1 MPQGRKHEKDSLRA
15 LLNPQSIAILG
26 ASSDPRKISGR
37 PLKHLIDKGYAGRIY
52 PVNSR
57 VESISGLKSYPSIGA
72 IEDDVDLAVIVL
84 PASEVLKSIQDLG
97 EKGVPA
103 AVIFSSGFSELGDEG
118 RRHEQEIVA
127 AARAAGVRLC
137 GPNCLG
143 LINAFDKVLATFS
156 QYADGDTPA
165 GPVGFVTQSGA
176 FGTAIAALA
185 RRRNLGLGYFVNTGN
200 EADVNFSE
208 IMQAVL
214 RDPRVRIGAGYIEG
228 VKSGDDFVAL
238 SEEAMKVGKPL
249 VVTKVGRLGAG
260 ARAAASHTGSLAGDD
275 VVFDGVARQY
285 GVIRA
290 RNEEHM
296 LDIVEVMS
304 CCKLPEGSGIGLL
317 TQSGGAGVL
326 MADRAQE
333 VGLTV
338 PVLQP
343 QTQQALQAVI
353 PGFGA
358 VGNPVDVTG
367 QFVADPNLLLESVKL
382 MLDDPKVDVGIIWF
396 QLMDAHVEKLVKV
409 LTEIRDQVTK
419 PFVVCWVAAPE
430 EGIRALRERGIAV
443 LRGAEPAVD
452 AVAALVQYAEA
463 RRRWL
468 KRQAEKRSAF
478 IPEIAIPKA
487 GTVSTMEGAAL
498 LDQMGNPHALTGL
511 ATSADEAAALAARFG
526 YPVVLKI
533 EAPDILHK
541 TEAGGVILKLADDVS
556 VREAFDVIVERAKRY
571 HPAARIDGV
580 AVQKMIGG
588 ETEFVI
594 GLQNDPIFGPVI
606 MAGLG
611 GVLIEVLRDVAFRK
625 VPLSESEAAEMLDDL
640 HGKAVLSGVR
650 GRPPVDRNALH
661 RMISAVSCLGAALG
675 PKLESLDLNPVMLS
689 DRMATAVDWL
699 LLLDGENGGGAQ
711 DRRPHNLHAR

>member
-1 MPQGRKHEKDSLRA
+1 MTDVMDKMPGTRADGKGSLQA
-15 LLNPQSIAILG
+15 LLAPRSIAILG

-37 PLKHLIDKGYAGRIY
+37 PLKYLLDKGYAGRIY
-52 PVNSR
+52 PVNPR
-57 VESISGLKSYPSIGA
+57 VESIGSLRAYPSVAA
-72 IEDDVDLAVIVL
+72 IQDEVDLAVIVL
-84 PASEVLKSIQDLG
+84 PASEVLMSIHELG
-97 EKGVPA
+97 EKRVPF

-118 RRHEQEIVA
+118 RRHEQDVVA
-127 AARAAGVRLC
+127 AARSAGVRLC

-143 LINAFDKVLATFS
+143 LINAFDKVAATFS
-156 QYADGDTPA
+156 QYADGDTPE

-200 EADVNFSE
+200 EADLNFPE
-208 IMQAVL
+208 IMQEVI

-228 VKSGDDFVAL
+228 IKSGHDFIAL
-238 SEEAMKVGKPL
+238 AEQALTIGKPL

-260 ARAAASHTGSLAGDD
+260 ARAAASHTGSLAGND

-285 GVIRA
+285 GIIRA

-296 LDIVEVMS
+296 LDIVEVLS
-304 CCKLPEGSGIGLL
+304 CCKLPEGNGIGLL

-333 VGLTV
+333 IGLSV
-338 PVLQP
+338 PLLQP
-343 QTQQALQAVI
+343 QTQKALQAVI

-382 MLDDPKVDVGIIWF
+382 TLDDPQVDIGIIWF

-409 LTEIRDQVTK
+409 LTEIRDQVSK

-430 EGIRALRERGIAV
+430 HGVRALRERGIAV

-452 AVAALVQYAEA
+452 AVAALVQYAEF

-468 KRQAEKRSAF
+468 KQRDEKMNIV
-478 IPEIAIPKA
+478 IPRIDPPRGEV
-487 GTVSTMEGAAL
+487 VSTMEGVAL
-498 LDQMGNPHALTGL
+498 LDKMGISHARTSL
-511 ATSADEAAALAARFG
+511 AQSADEAVRIAEEFG
-526 YPVVLKI
+526 YPVALKI
-533 EAPDILHK
+533 ESPDILHK
-541 TEAGGVILKLADDVS
+541 TEAGGVVLKLACGADV
-556 VREAFDVIVERAKRY
+556 RRAFGIVVQNAKRY
-571 HPAARIDGV
+571 DPEARIAGV
-580 AVQKMIGG
+580 IVQAMASGD
-588 ETEFVI
+588 TEFVI
-594 GLQNDPIFGPVI
+594 GLQNDPVFGPVI

-625 VPLSESEAAEMLDDL
+625 VPLSESEAASMLDDL
-640 HGKAVLSGVR
+640 HGKAVLAGVR
-650 GRPPVDRNALH
+650 GRPPVNRDLLQK
-661 RMISAVSCLGAALG
+661 MICAVSRLGAALG
-675 PKLESLDLNPVMLS
+675 SRLSTLDLNPVMLS
-689 DRMATAVDWL
+689 DRTATAVDWL
-699 LLLDGENGGGAQ
+699 LLLDESN
-711 DRRPHNLHAR
+711 RSEHSSR